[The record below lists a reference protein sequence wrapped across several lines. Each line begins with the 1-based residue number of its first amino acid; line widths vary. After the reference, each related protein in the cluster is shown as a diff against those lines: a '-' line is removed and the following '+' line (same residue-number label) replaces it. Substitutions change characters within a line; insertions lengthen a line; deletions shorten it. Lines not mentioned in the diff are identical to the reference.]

1 MQRKWRR
8 NWVKGKPGWA
18 TYRPEEIRVEIT
30 STASRLAK
38 KLLPP
43 VAAAA
48 IFLSAVNV
56 GWANPTGGTVT
67 SGAAAITTNGST
79 MTVNQSTNKAIINWQ
94 SFSIAGGETV
104 NFVQPGATSVALN
117 RVIGNSA
124 SNIYGTLSANGR
136 VFLINPSG
144 ILFAPGAQ
152 VNVSGLVASTLNIA
166 DSDFLSGNYTFSKA
180 ANAGSV
186 VNQGTLTAADHVV
199 LLGPQVKNE
208 GVIAARVTA
217 LAAGSKV
224 GLDFNGDKLLNVTV
238 DTGALGGSAVNT
250 GSIRADGGLVI
261 MSAGTK
267 DALLNTVV
275 NNRGVIRAQSVNNV
289 NGVIRL
295 EGGTVTNSGALD
307 ASGKAAGQ
315 TGGTVKVLGDTVTLA
330 SGSSIDVAGDAG
342 GGTALIGG
350 AYQGGSSEYAATN
363 TAVAAGATIIADAIT
378 SGNGGQVVVW
388 ANDTTNFAGTIT
400 AKGGSAS
407 GNGGSVETSGKQKLT
422 IADTANVNTLAS
434 KGIGG
439 KWLLDPADFTIAAS
453 GGDITGT
460 LLSGM
465 LKNNGAVEVTVGGSG
480 NVDNITIND
489 AVTWDTVCP
498 LILMARNNIYINAA
512 ITAPN
517 GGLNLWADSS
527 NSGNGITSGII
538 TASAAVSVKTFT
550 LNNGTWRQ
558 IASVLPAFSAT
569 DFRPAR
575 GATFIRAIAGDG
587 STASPYQISDVYGLQ
602 GVGGYNMVGK
612 NHILVNDLDVSSA
625 AAWNSGK
632 GFNPIGSDPLSG
644 YPAFSGTF
652 DGLGHTITG
661 LTINRPGDGYI
672 GLFGYST
679 GTIRNVGLVG
689 GSITGSSTVGGLVGW
704 NAGSIMGSYNTGAVT
719 GSSTVGGLVGYN
731 NGSITGSY
739 STGAVN
745 GTNSVGGLVGE
756 NNTNG
761 SITSSHSTGAVNG
774 ASNVGGLAGMNL
786 GGSITGSY
794 STGAVTG
801 SGTDVGGLAGYN
813 NGSIT
818 TSYSTG
824 SVAGSINSSFL
835 PRGVGGLVGT
845 NDMSGSITNS
855 YSAGAVTGSIS
866 GTKGGGTGGLVGYN
880 KGSITNSYSTGSA
893 TGTVSATS
901 GGIGGLVGW
910 NDNGSV
916 TGSYWN
922 TTNNSGL
929 PGIAYG
935 ATTGTNAQA
944 TGLTE
949 AQMKQAANFAG
960 WNISDIGGDS
970 TVWRIYAGQT
980 APLLRS
986 LLTQT
991 TVNADSVSKTYDGA
1005 AYSGPLT
1012 NVNYSPGTDTG
1023 LLSGT
1028 LSYGSGKNAGAYGL
1042 TGLYSTDNQGYDVSY
1057 SPGSTLTINKAAL
1070 TVSTGDVT
1078 KTYDGTTTA
1087 AGSAIVTSGTLY
1099 TNASNGGVQDTV
1111 SGGSFAFTNAS
1122 AGIGNKT
1129 VTVSDVTVND
1139 GNGGNN
1145 YTVTYAAN
1153 TSSTINKAALTVS
1166 TGDVTKTYDGTTT
1179 VAGSAIVTSGT
1190 LYTNASNGGVQDT
1203 VSGGSF
1209 AFTNASAGIGNK
1221 TVTVSDVTVN
1231 DGNGGNNYTVT
1242 YAANTSSTINKA
1254 ALTVTAN
1261 NASRYTGQANPAFT
1275 ASYSGLAAG
1284 DTPASLSGTLAFATA
1299 ATTNSSPGSYA
1310 ITPYGLTSPNYTVSF
1325 VNGVLTVRPASN
1337 PAYLGAVGT
1346 ASQTGSSGGSTGNGF
1361 GPNGYW
1367 GLGSGFGGHMGGIFG
1382 PLYTIADSGIN
1393 LSGLGQFSQ
1402 DRQ

>member
-8 NWVKGKPGWA
+8 AWLKGKPDWA
-18 TYRPEEIRVEIT
+18 TYRAEEIKTEIT
-30 STASRLAK
+30 CTASRLAK

-43 VAAAA
+43 VAAAT
-48 IFLSAVNV
+48 ILLSAANIAC
-56 GWANPTGGTVT
+56 ANPTGGTVT

-79 MTVNQSTNKAIINWQ
+79 TTINQSTNKAIINWQ
-94 SFSIAGGETV
+94 SFSIAAGEKV
-104 NFVQPGATSVALN
+104 QFIQPGATSVALN
-117 RVIGNSA
+117 RVVGNSA

-136 VFLINPSG
+136 VFLINPNG

-152 VNVSGLVASTLNIA
+152 VNVGGLVASTLNIA
-166 DSDFLSGNYTFSKA
+166 DSDFLSGNYTFVGSG
-180 ANAGSV
+180 GSV
-186 VNQGTLTAADHVV
+186 INQGTITASDHAV
-199 LLGPQVKNE
+199 LIGQQVKNE

-250 GSIRADGGLVI
+250 GTITAAGGLVI

-275 NNRGVIRAQSVNNV
+275 NNSGVIRAQSVNNV

-295 EGGTVTNSGALD
+295 EGGTVLSSGTLD

-330 SGSSIDVAGDAG
+330 FGSSIDVSGDAG
-342 GGTALIGG
+342 GGIALIGG

-363 TAVAAGATIIADAIT
+363 TAVAAGATITADAIT

-400 AKGGSAS
+400 ARGGSAS

-434 KGIGG
+434 KGTGG

-453 GGDITGT
+453 GGDVTGT
-460 LLSGM
+460 VLSAQ
-465 LKNNGAVEVTVGGSG
+465 LNTNGLVEMTIGGAG

-489 AVTWDTVCP
+489 AVTWDTVCS

-517 GGLNLWADSS
+517 GSLNLWADSS

-538 TASAAVSVKTFT
+538 TAQAAVSVKTFI
-550 LNNGTWRQ
+550 LSNGTWRQ

-602 GVGGYNMVGK
+602 GVGGYNMVGQ
-612 NHILVNDLDVSSA
+612 NCILVNNLDASST

-632 GFNPIGSDPLSG
+632 GFNPIGFDPASG

-689 GSITGSSTVGGLVGW
+689 GSITGSGIVGGLVGW
-704 NAGSIMGSYNTGAVT
+704 NAGSITGCYNTGAVAAT
-719 GSSTVGGLVGYN
+719 SATSVVGGLVGWN
-731 NGSITGSY
+731 FGSITGSRSTGAVTGTNDVGGLVGQNDTSGSITSSY

-745 GTNSVGGLVGE
+745 G
-756 NNTNG
+756 
-761 SITSSHSTGAVNG
+761 
-774 ASNVGGLAGMNL
+774 ASYVGGLAGLNL

-855 YSAGAVTGSIS
+855 YSTGAVTASIS

-893 TGTVSATS
+893 TGTVSGT
-901 GGIGGLVGW
+901 GGVGGLVGY

-929 PGIAYG
+929 SGIGYG
-935 ATTGTNAQA
+935 TTTGTNVQA
-944 TGLTE
+944 TGLTD

-960 WNISDIGGDS
+960 WNFT
-970 TVWRIYAGQT
+970 TVWGMQEGTTLPYLGHPGIAGLRPASQPAAYYGAVITAGQT
-980 APLLRS
+980 GSGFPGGSGHGQLSGYWGPAGGYLPG
-986 LLTQT
+986 T
-991 TVNADSVSKTYDGA
+991 TGGYI
-1005 AYSGPLT
+1005 PLT
-1012 NVNYSPGTDTG
+1012 
-1023 LLSGT
+1023 
-1028 LSYGSGKNAGAYGL
+1028 
-1042 TGLYSTDNQGYDVSY
+1042 
-1057 SPGSTLTINKAAL
+1057 I
-1070 TVSTGDVT
+1070 
-1078 KTYDGTTTA
+1078 
-1087 AGSAIVTSGTLY
+1087 
-1099 TNASNGGVQDTV
+1099 
-1111 SGGSFAFTNAS
+1111 
-1122 AGIGNKT
+1122 AGIGINT
-1129 VTVSDVTVND
+1129 
-1139 GNGGNN
+1139 GG
-1145 YTVTYAAN
+1145 
-1153 TSSTINKAALTVS
+1153 
-1166 TGDVTKTYDGTTT
+1166 
-1179 VAGSAIVTSGT
+1179 
-1190 LYTNASNGGVQDT
+1190 
-1203 VSGGSF
+1203 
-1209 AFTNASAGIGNK
+1209 
-1221 TVTVSDVTVN
+1221 
-1231 DGNGGNNYTVT
+1231 
-1242 YAANTSSTINKA
+1242 
-1254 ALTVTAN
+1254 
-1261 NASRYTGQANPAFT
+1261 
-1275 ASYSGLAAG
+1275 
-1284 DTPASLSGTLAFATA
+1284 
-1299 ATTNSSPGSYA
+1299 
-1310 ITPYGLTSPNYTVSF
+1310 YGLLN
-1325 VNGVLTVRPASN
+1325 VLNR
-1337 PAYLGAVGT
+1337 
-1346 ASQTGSSGGSTGNGF
+1346 SGQGDN
-1361 GPNGYW
+1361 
-1367 GLGSGFGGHMGGIFG
+1367 
-1382 PLYTIADSGIN
+1382 
-1393 LSGLGQFSQ
+1393 
-1402 DRQ
+1402 